1 MKKVFFIIKE
11 IIVLVKE
18 NRAYVLAPIL
28 IMLALISFLV
38 FYIGPT
44 AIVTFIYAGV

>member
-1 MKKVFFIIKE
+1 MKKVLFILRE
-11 IIVLVKE
+11 TMVLVKE
-18 NRAYVLAPIL
+18 NKAYVLAPIFV
-28 IMLALISFLV
+28 MLALISFLV